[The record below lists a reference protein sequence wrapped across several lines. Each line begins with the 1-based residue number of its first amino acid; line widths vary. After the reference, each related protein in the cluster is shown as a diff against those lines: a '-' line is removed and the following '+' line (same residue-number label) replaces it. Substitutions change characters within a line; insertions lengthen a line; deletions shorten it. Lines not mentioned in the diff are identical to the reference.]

1 MADVV
6 NTPDVAQQFFNLDG
20 KPLVNGKLAFF
31 ENNTDIPAS
40 VYTAGGSVALGSEI
54 TLDSSGFPETQF
66 ALEAGKSYTVKAFD
80 SDNVLLW
87 TRNNV
92 FGGGDGGGISGEYI
106 PMDGTTPADPI
117 RGPLI
122 MSYDSK
128 TAILN
133 GEYLSLTSGG
143 KTTILTTE
151 YLSNDS
157 SMQVVAPT
165 VTMGANGGGAY
176 FFGTPRVSIN
186 ANGPDSAIINI
197 QSDKKI
203 EMTGSQIE
211 IKAPNSG
218 NEISINSK
226 GLTEIIGGATSVQG
240 NNGLV
245 LYGGGTGITLNGAAN
260 FLSTA
265 TLNNKTVNDIWT
277 SSSTGTPL
285 DSQLITAKAA
295 IEAAGGM
302 TNPMTDE
309 GDMIVG
315 GIGGNPE
322 RLQFG
327 LSGQLLTMGS
337 SGKPEWSDKPA
348 ACQENYSIV
357 DSTGLYSASSYNDQI
372 MTSKVVANFDRTYS
386 QIGVGLKAG
395 QLNIPGQIGLAIY
408 DVGKNLVARTPIFQ
422 LTEPYLGQV
431 YWVDTENTFSL
442 SAGNEYYFAFW
453 TSNYPASNL
462 IQFLGH
468 QQVSSFDADLVG
480 IYYGQSGLTEMPN
493 SLSIPSLGQMV
504 VHMAVR

>member
-6 NTPDVAQQFFNLDG
+6 NTPDFTQQFFNLDG

-40 VYTAGGSVALGSEI
+40 IYTAGGSVALGSEI

-80 SDNVLLW
+80 SDNVLIW

-92 FGGGDGGGISGEYI
+92 FGGGSSGVSGDFV
-106 PMDGTTPADPI
+106 PMTGTSIGDPI
-117 RGPLI
+117 VGPLVI
-122 MSYDSK
+122 KY
-128 TAILN
+128 N
-133 GEYLSLTSGG
+133 N
-143 KTTILTTE
+143 KTTTLGNEALQSDTG
-151 YLSNDS
+151 
-157 SMQVVAPT
+157 MQVTAPT
-165 VTMGANGGGAY
+165 VTVAANDGLANII
-176 FFGTPRVSIN
+176 GTPRVSIN
-186 ANGPDSAIINI
+186 AVGADSAQIFI

-203 EMTGSQIE
+203 EMQGTQIE

-218 NEISINSK
+218 NEITINSK
-226 GLTEIIGGATSVQG
+226 GLTEIIGGATSIQG

-245 LYGGGTGITLNGAAN
+245 LYGGGTGITINGAAN

-277 SSSTGTPL
+277 STSSGVPSDT
-285 DSQLITAKAA
+285 QLITAKAA

-302 TNPMTDE
+302 SNPMTDE

-315 GIGGNPE
+315 GVGGAPE

-327 LSGQLLTMGS
+327 LRGQLLVMGDD
-337 SGKPEWSDKPA
+337 GKPEWSEKPS

-357 DSTGLYSASSYNDQI
+357 DSTGIYSASSYNDQI
-372 MTSKVVANFDRTYS
+372 ITSKVIANFDRVYS
-386 QIGVGLKAG
+386 QIGFGLKTG
-395 QLNIPGQIGLAIY
+395 QMSIPGQVGLAIY

-462 IQFLGH
+462 IRFLGH